1 MPTLQIV
8 TAQIVTALFTSLLLS
23 SPVEAIESGQVSRTA
38 LAAAAA
44 RAVGNH
50 DPDPFTR
57 NPDWLANP
65 FLGPS
70 EVLMIA
76 PNPIGHAVD
85 QDPRIAMLDADV
97 LAQTRLAMVR
107 TRFIDGQL
115 RQAVQENGVRQVAI
129 LGAGFGT
136 RPYRFHELLEHAK
149 VFEID
154 RPATQRLKRAR
165 VQAVFGGAPPNLA
178 YVPFDFNQARFK
190 QARLKQ
196 ALIKAG
202 FRMGEKTFFIWE
214 NGSMYFPESTVR
226 GILGGIARWA
236 APGSM
241 LVMDFA
247 EKSAVERANR
257 NPDSEQSRFDA
268 AWGEPWLFGIPEHS
282 EQTFF
287 RELRFEPVEFLPTDS
302 PAAIRRYLT
311 HRDGSVVGLG
321 IDLPPDFV
329 PLTVAVLTI
338 PETPAA
344 VR

>member
-1 MPTLQIV
+1 MLSLQIAAARIV
-8 TAQIVTALFTSLLLS
+8 TACLGSLLLI
-23 SPVEAIESGQVSRTA
+23 SPAEAIQPGQISRTA

-85 QDPRIAMLDADV
+85 QDPRIAILDADV

-115 RQAVQENGVRQVAI
+115 RQAVQENGVTQVAI

-136 RPYRFHELLEHAK
+136 RPYRFHELLERAK

-154 RPATQRLKRAR
+154 RPATQRLKRER
-165 VQAVFGGAPPNLA
+165 VQAVFGGVPPNLV
-178 YVPFDFNQARFK
+178 YVPFDFEPAH
-190 QARLKQ
+190 LKQ
-196 ALIKAG
+196 ALLKAG
-202 FRMGEKTFFIWE
+202 FHSGVKTFFIWE
-214 NGSMYFPESTVR
+214 NGSMYFPEATVR
-226 GILGGIARWA
+226 GILGQIDRWA
-236 APGSM
+236 APGST

-268 AWGEPWLFGIPEHS
+268 AWGEPWLFGIPKAS
-282 EQTFF
+282 EQAFF
-287 RELRFEPVEFLPTDS
+287 RELGYEPGEFLSTDS

-329 PLTVAVLTI
+329 PLTIAVLTI
-338 PETPAA
+338 PSAQATA
-344 VR
+344 R